1 MTRNLPFLTA
11 ALAMGVAIAPAN
23 AQVLLNPDDVQAG
36 AYAIDS
42 KETLVRY
49 GTIHM
54 GINEFWG
61 TFPNAKGTLVLD
73 PKSIGDAKLDVS
85 VPVATVSTTNKDLD
99 TQLRSSAFFDAAK
112 YPNMRFVSTSVTRT
126 GPTTAKIS
134 GDLTLHGVTK
144 PIVLDATFTGAGPN
158 SFSEVFT
165 IGFKAQGVINRS
177 DFGIGKWIPVISDVT
192 TINISAA
199 FEKKK

>member
-1 MTRNLPFLTA
+1 MTRMLPCLAA
-11 ALAMGVAIAPAN
+11 ALAIAAAVGPAR
-23 AQVLLNPDDVQAG
+23 AQAPFNPDDVQAG
-36 AYAIDS
+36 AYTIDS

-61 TFPNAKGTLVLD
+61 TFPGAKGTLVID
-73 PKSIGDAKLDVS
+73 PKALEGAKLDVT
-85 VPVATVSTTNKDLD
+85 VPIATVSTTSKDLD
-99 TQLRSSAFFDAAK
+99 TQFLSSTFFDAAK
-112 YPNMRFVSTSVTRT
+112 YPEMRFVSTSVTRT
-126 GPTTAKIS
+126 GPTTAKIA

-158 SFSEVFT
+158 HFTKVFT
-165 IGFKAQGVINRS
+165 IGFKAQGLINRS
-177 DFGIGKWIPVISDVT
+177 DFGIGKWAPVVSDAT

-199 FEKKK
+199 FEKTK

>member
-1 MTRNLPFLTA
+1 MTRMLPCLAA
-11 ALAMGVAIAPAN
+11 ALAMGAAIGPARAQAPFNPDEAPA
-23 AQVLLNPDDVQAG
+23 G
-36 AYAIDS
+36 TYTIDS

-61 TFPNAKGTLVLD
+61 TFPGAKGTLMID
-73 PKSIGDAKLDVS
+73 PKSLEGAKLDVS
-85 VPVATVSTTNKDLD
+85 VPIATVSTTNKDLD
-99 TQLRSSAFFDAAK
+99 TQLVSSAFFDAAK
-112 YPNMRFVSTSVTRT
+112 YPQMRFVSTSVTRT
-126 GPTTAKIS
+126 GPTTAKVA

-158 SFSEVFT
+158 QFSKVFT
-165 IGFKAQGVINRS
+165 IGFKAQGQISRS
-177 DFGIGKWIPVISDVT
+177 EFGIAKWVPVISDAT

-199 FEKKK
+199 FEKEK